1 MKSRLNFKH
10 FQKKM
15 TLIADVFPKL
25 RTPKYVVKQ
34 MSKKS
39 RFRGHF
45 DRQDGK
51 GDQTML
57 KFERNQLYHISWSL
71 WRQLFWKQSL
81 LVISK
86 VLRIFVNI
94 LTADD
99 KYFLLNRNN
108 LRHPIQMQLSQKQKA
123 FSEILSAIL
132 KYMLNFEHFRKKRWA
147 S

>member
-1 MKSRLNFKH
+1 
-10 FQKKM
+10 M

-57 KFERNQLYHISWSL
+57 KFERNQL
-71 WRQLFWKQSL
+71 
-81 LVISK
+81 
-86 VLRIFVNI
+86 
-94 LTADD
+94 
-99 KYFLLNRNN
+99 
-108 LRHPIQMQLSQKQKA
+108 
-123 FSEILSAIL
+123 
-132 KYMLNFEHFRKKRWA
+132 
-147 S
+147 